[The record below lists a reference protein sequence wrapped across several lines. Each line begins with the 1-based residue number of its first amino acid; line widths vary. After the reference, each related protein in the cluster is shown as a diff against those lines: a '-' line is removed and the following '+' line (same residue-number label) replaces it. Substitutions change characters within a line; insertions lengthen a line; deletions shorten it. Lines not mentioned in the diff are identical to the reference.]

1 MGEYALG
8 HLSRQ
13 LGVSLVMEI
22 RPSVVKRYQADRLKE
37 KLARRASRC
46 SSCSGCPV
54 SREVLEEA
62 ERLRTRQMRAAL
74 ALDLN
79 TGLRDKELRHS
90 TKPVIPLNETAI
102 AALASQA
109 ARCFNKNLVRV

>member
-1 MGEYALG
+1 MGGVCPRACE
-8 HLSRQ
+8 Q

-22 RPSVVKRYQADRLKE
+22 RPSVVERYQANRLKE
-37 KLARRASRC
+37 NAGPKSIKVQLLLRL
-46 SSCSGCPV
+46 SGEQ
-54 SREVLEEA
+54 EVLEEA

-79 TGLRDKELRHS
+79 TSLRDKELRHS
-90 TKPVIPLNETAI
+90 TGRVIPLNETAI
-102 AALASQA
+102 AALASHA